1 MKPRSWSFNSLLIL
15 NLNLDIKKLIDLP
28 GSSVD
33 VSMLQFNGENASLK
47 AGLVLGYDGLP
58 GPKPLVRTQ
67 LYQLWWRQSL
77 FADKLVIRVGKT
89 VPTYDFNNV
98 SRPIA
103 VSDDSLTIPSV
114 TGLIYTPICKNPT
127 LIGAAPG
134 YYNSAYGITA
144 NIAPTLNSYF
154 TYAIYDGALATGD
167 QTGLD
172 ASPVFSGHYS
182 R

>member
-1 MKPRSWSFNSLLIL
+1 M
-15 NLNLDIKKLIDLP
+15 
-28 GSSVD
+28 
-33 VSMLQFNGENASLK
+33 
-47 AGLVLGYDGLP
+47 P

-154 TYAIYDGALATGD
+154 TYAIYNGALATGD